1 MSQQKILH
9 ILYSGL
15 GGHGNVFFSIVKGD
29 KQQVFYTEALFCG
42 IEEVQPD
49 YVRKCESL
57 HIPYTFFKK
66 SPGLDMPTLRRIYGL
81 LKKNK
86 PDTVFL
92 HGPTLILPVIAYK
105 IFSGRKRIV
114 VRDTQAHH
122 LKTKKEWVFLALA
135 GLFANRLVFLTQEA
149 KEGAVKKLKLPFLFR
164 RTNIIPNGLDTDIY
178 KPVPARNIDQAVVI
192 GMQSRL
198 QRIKDHP
205 VLLKAFARLK
215 AEIPGR
221 HLKLRIAGDGETMA
235 ELKELATSLNI
246 AADVDF
252 CGMLPEKDL
261 VDFMQSLDIYVHATH
276 GETMSNS
283 IMQAMAC
290 GLPSVV
296 SDVWGVNNMV
306 THGENAMLYTPGD
319 AGALC
324 HYIKDIL
331 EHGELRTKL
340 SLNARHH
347 AEKEFSLERLFLNY
361 QPLLQG

>member
-1 MSQQKILH
+1 MSQRKILH

-29 KQQVFYTEALFCG
+29 QQHVFHTEALFCG
-42 IEEVQPD
+42 IEDIQPD
-49 YVRKCESL
+49 YVRKCESMA
-57 HIPYTFFKK
+57 IPYTFLKK
-66 SPGLDMPTLRRIYGL
+66 SPGLDLPTLRRIYGL
-81 LKKNK
+81 LKKQK

-92 HGPTLILPVIAYK
+92 HGPTLLLPAIAYK
-105 IFSGRKRIV
+105 LFSGRRRII

-135 GLFANRLVFLTQEA
+135 GLFANRLVFLTEEA
-149 KEGAVKKLKLPFLFR
+149 RAGAVNKLRLRFLFR
-164 RTNIIPNGLDTDIY
+164 RTSIIPNGLDTEIY
-178 KPVPARNIDQAVVI
+178 RPVPPRNIDKTVVI

-205 VLLKAFARLK
+205 VLLQAFARLS
-215 AEIPGR
+215 AGMPER
-221 HLKLRIAGDGETMA
+221 EFRLRIAGDGETME
-235 ELKELATSLNI
+235 ELKALTNSLDI
-246 AADVDF
+246 QDKVEF

-261 VDFMQSLDIYVHATH
+261 VDFMQSLDVYVHATH

-306 THGENAMLYTPGD
+306 THGINALLYAPGD
-319 AGALC
+319 PASLC
-324 HYIKDIL
+324 NYIKEIL
-331 EHGELRTKL
+331 EQPALRNKL
-340 SLNARHH
+340 ATNGRLH
-347 AEKEFSLERLFLNY
+347 AEKEFSLERLFRNY
-361 QPLLQG
+361 QPLLEG